1 MMGAIN
7 GRDQGLETC
16 EQGHEAGDH
25 SATNG
30 HSVAKL
36 QNFALGSN
44 RFLGT
49 GPLHLRRGSPIFT
62 TSVTLSPAH
71 TTMDFIDYRRLP
83 QSSGGFT
90 ELFHDYIEGAPG
102 LAPFFAY
109 SFRDP
114 AAPAAAAQAAADY
127 PRDRGLLVEVLRE
140 QNTGFGS
147 PPRTF
152 ESIASLASPTTVAVV
167 TGQQVGL
174 FGGPLYT
181 VFKTI
186 TAIKLASLLKSKL
199 PGRDVVPIFWLE
211 GEDHDF
217 AEMNATSVLD
227 ADNQPVRCE
236 YLPGGEMPER
246 NVGAVGEMT
255 FDSSLAST
263 FARLEQGLIRSEFTD
278 GLLGMLKGSYREGRT
293 FNQAFAAWMNILFED
308 HGLVFVSSN
317 DPRFKKV
324 LSPLF
329 VREIQDFPT
338 TSQLVIT
345 QSAELEKRFHAQ
357 IKAKSINLFFFH
369 KGGRYLIEPRE
380 TDYSLRGTRHFIP
393 KEELPRLAQE
403 QPELFSTNVILRPIA
418 QDTLLPTVAYIGGP
432 SEIAYHAQLGPVYR
446 EFGIPQPVLYPR
458 ASASLIEE
466 RLRRAMEKYGLELV
480 EFFEDANR
488 VTAKVVEQISEV
500 KLDQIFTSTAKR
512 MHDSLSELRFGLKE
526 VDPTL
531 LAALEGV
538 TSKIDINLGVLK
550 EKAMAAQKRR
560 NESAVRQI
568 ERAANGLLPNG
579 GLQERELSVVH
590 YINKYGPEAFRRV
603 VSELDITAL
612 GHQILTV

>member
-1 MMGAIN
+1 MDVLDYRKIPAS
-7 GRDQGLETC
+7 
-16 EQGHEAGDH
+16 AGGFSDLFYRYL
-25 SATNG
+25 NDYQ
-30 HSVAKL
+30 SVA
-36 QNFALGSN
+36 
-44 RFLGT
+44 
-49 GPLHLRRGSPIFT
+49 
-62 TSVTLSPAH
+62 
-71 TTMDFIDYRRLP
+71 
-83 QSSGGFT
+83 
-90 ELFHDYIEGAPG
+90 E
-102 LAPFFAY
+102 FFPWN
-109 SFRDP
+109 FRDI
-114 AAPAAAAQAAADY
+114 ASYGKVLQAVSLDVSH
-127 PRDRGLLVEVLRE
+127 REVLAGVLQE
-140 QNTGFGS
+140 QNQAFGS
-147 PPRTF
+147 GRKAL
-152 ESIASLASPTTVAVV
+152 ENIALLKRPTTHAVV

-181 VFKTI
+181 VFKII
-186 TAIKLASLLKSKL
+186 TAVRLAESLKGKY
-199 PGRDVVPIFWLE
+199 PNHDFVPVFWLE

-217 AEMNATSVLD
+217 PEMNHVSVLG
-227 ADNQPVRCE
+227 AENQAVRIE
-236 YLPGGEMPER
+236 YLHGEELPDR
-246 NVGAVGEMT
+246 NLGPVGEIPFNTALNAT
-255 FDSSLAST
+255 FAALEGSLAT
-263 FARLEQGLIRSEFTD
+263 TEFTPP
-278 GLLGMLKGSYREGRT
+278 LLQELKACYTEGKT
-293 FNQAFAAWMNILFED
+293 FNQAFALWMNRLFPD
-308 HGLVFVSSN
+308 QGVVYISSN
-317 DPRFKKV
+317 HPRLKRLLVPMLLK
-324 LSPLF
+324 
-329 VREIQDFPT
+329 EIHEFPK
-338 TSQLVIT
+338 TSQMVIT

-393 KEELPRLAQE
+393 KEDLPRLAQE

-500 KLDQIFTSTAKR
+500 KLDQVFASTAKR
-512 MHDSLSELRFGLKE
+512 MHESMSELRFGLKE

-538 TSKIDINLGVLK
+538 TSKIDINMGVLK
-550 EKAMAAQKRR
+550 EKALAAQKRR

-579 GLQERELSVVH
+579 GLQERELSAVQ
-590 YINKYGPEAFRRV
+590 YLNKYGPEAFRRV
-603 VSELDITAL
+603 IGELDITAL
-612 GHQILTV
+612 GHQILTA

>member
-1 MMGAIN
+1 MDVLDYRTIPAS
-7 GRDQGLETC
+7 
-16 EQGHEAGDH
+16 AGGFSDLFYRYL
-25 SATNG
+25 TDYP
-30 HSVAKL
+30 SVA
-36 QNFALGSN
+36 
-44 RFLGT
+44 
-49 GPLHLRRGSPIFT
+49 
-62 TSVTLSPAH
+62 
-71 TTMDFIDYRRLP
+71 
-83 QSSGGFT
+83 
-90 ELFHDYIEGAPG
+90 E
-102 LAPFFAY
+102 FFPWN
-109 SFRDP
+109 FRDI
-114 AAPAAAAQAAADY
+114 ASYGKVLQAVSLDISH
-127 PRDRGLLVEVLRE
+127 REVLASVLEE
-140 QNTGFGS
+140 QNTAFGS
-147 PPRTF
+147 GRRAL
-152 ESIASLASPTTVAVV
+152 EAIALLKKPTTYAVV

-181 VFKTI
+181 IFKTL
-186 TAIKLASLLKSKL
+186 TAVRLAESLKAKY
-199 PGRDVVPIFWLE
+199 PYNDFVPVFWLE

-217 AEMNATSVLD
+217 PEMNHVSVLD
-227 ADNQPVRCE
+227 AENRAVRIE
-236 YLPGGEMPER
+236 YLHGETLPDR
-246 NVGAVGEMT
+246 NLGPVGEIP
-255 FDSSLAST
+255 FNASLTAT
-263 FARLEQGLIRSEFTD
+263 FAALEGALPKTEFTAP
-278 GLLGMLKGSYREGRT
+278 LLQDLNSCYAEGKT
-293 FNQAFAAWMNILFED
+293 FNQAFVSWMNRIFPDQGVVFLSAN
-308 HGLVFVSSN
+308 HPRLKRLLV
-317 DPRFKKV
+317 PMLLK
-324 LSPLF
+324 
-329 VREIQDFPT
+329 EIHEFPK

>member
-1 MMGAIN
+1 MDVLDYRKIPAS
-7 GRDQGLETC
+7 
-16 EQGHEAGDH
+16 AGGFSDLFYRYL
-25 SATNG
+25 TDYQ
-30 HSVAKL
+30 SVA
-36 QNFALGSN
+36 
-44 RFLGT
+44 
-49 GPLHLRRGSPIFT
+49 
-62 TSVTLSPAH
+62 
-71 TTMDFIDYRRLP
+71 
-83 QSSGGFT
+83 
-90 ELFHDYIEGAPG
+90 E
-102 LAPFFAY
+102 FFPWN
-109 SFRDP
+109 FRDI
-114 AAPAAAAQAAADY
+114 ASYGKVLQAVSLDVSH
-127 PRDRGLLVEVLRE
+127 REVLASVLEE
-140 QNTGFGS
+140 QNAAFGS
-147 PPRTF
+147 ARKTLDA
-152 ESIASLASPTTVAVV
+152 IALLKKPTTYAVV

-181 VFKTI
+181 IFKTL
-186 TAIKLASLLKSKL
+186 TAVRLAESLKAKY
-199 PGRDVVPIFWLE
+199 PYNDFVPVFWLE

-217 AEMNATSVLD
+217 PEMNHVSVLD
-227 ADNQPVRCE
+227 AENRAIRIE
-236 YLPGGEMPER
+236 YLHGESLPDR
-246 NVGAVGEMT
+246 NLGPVGEIPFNT
-255 FDSSLAST
+255 SLAAT
-263 FARLEQGLIRSEFTD
+263 FATLEGALPKTEFTAP
-278 GLLGMLKGSYREGRT
+278 LLQDLKSSYAEGRT
-293 FNQAFAAWMNILFED
+293 FNQAFVSWMNRLFPD
-308 HGLVFVSSN
+308 QGVVYLSANHPRLKRLLV
-317 DPRFKKV
+317 PMLLK
-324 LSPLF
+324 
-329 VREIQDFPT
+329 EIHEFPK

-500 KLDQIFTSTAKR
+500 KLDQIFASTAKR

-538 TSKIDINLGVLK
+538 TSKIDINMGVLK

-603 VSELDITAL
+603 VGELDITAL